1 LVAEGFLEDGF
12 QADRPQAE
20 RDFRAAEFRSAAAL
34 RPWDKYSTSVIAVA
48 VTVMLY
54 AVAGAEIRM
63 WPVAILA
70 PLPILA
76 AAPEMSDWFAARC
89 AFVAYFLGNMAL
101 WPAESFA
108 MPLMKLA
115 ALHAAGAM
123 LFALLVVLHCEAARR
138 WVGLLAALVYPILT
152 TAAWHGIAA
161 LSSQGSWGA
170 PGYWVSSFLPV
181 MQVASVTGLAGVTFL
196 MAWVPAGLAVA
207 WYRRR
212 WRMQWEI
219 IAAVP
224 LAVFVLISAIGAVRL
239 IGKKAGAP
247 ITVGLAATNQM
258 LAASDSI
265 EVADAAPVLELYA
278 PMVQKLAGQGAQVIL
293 LPEKIIGVRPKY
305 EQEMISGLAQMA
317 ASNHVWLI
325 AGLNELEPE
334 PKRNLAIVISPAGD
348 IVARYYKHH
357 PIPGLEQGY
366 EPGTDLAIFDLPQ
379 GKAAVAISKDL
390 DYPALGREI
399 ANAGARF
406 LFVPAWD
413 WPGSD
418 QIRSR
423 MAIVFGIES
432 GLSVARS
439 ARLGL
444 VTVSDSRGRLLQ
456 QESTFEKDPATIALA
471 MPPGGGA
478 TFYARHG
485 NWFADLMLLLA
496 AAMIAL
502 LALSVRHTSRDSR

>member
-1 LVAEGFLEDGF
+1 
-12 QADRPQAE
+12 
-20 RDFRAAEFRSAAAL
+20 
-34 RPWDKYSTSVIAVA
+34 
-48 VTVMLY
+48 MLY
-54 AVAGAEIRM
+54 AVAGAEIKL

-70 PLPILA
+70 PLPMLA

-89 AFVAYFLGNMAL
+89 AFAAYFLGNMAI

-108 MPLMKLA
+108 IPLLKLGLIHLCG
-115 ALHAAGAM
+115 ALM
-123 LFALLVVLHCEAARR
+123 FALLVVLHCEAARR

-152 TAAWHGIAA
+152 AAAWHGIAT
-161 LSSQGSWGA
+161 LSAQGSWGA
-170 PGYWVSSFLPV
+170 PAYWVSSFLPL

-219 IAAVP
+219 MAAVP
-224 LAVFVLISAIGAVRL
+224 LVVFVLISAIGAVRL
-239 IGKKAGAP
+239 TGKDTGTP
-247 ITVGLAATNQM
+247 IMVGVAATDRM
-258 LAASDSI
+258 LAAADSI
-265 EVADAAPVLELYA
+265 EAADAAPVLDLYA

-293 LPEKIIGVRPKY
+293 LPEKLIGVRPKY
-305 EQEMISGLAQMA
+305 EQDMLSGFAQMA
-317 ASNHVWLI
+317 SANHVWLI
-325 AGLNELEPE
+325 AGLNEIEPE
-334 PKRNLAIVISPAGD
+334 PKRNLAIVISPSGD

-357 PIPGLEQGY
+357 PVPGLEQGY
-366 EPGTDLAIFDLPQ
+366 APGTELTIFDLPQ

-390 DYPALGREI
+390 DFPALGCQI

-413 WPGSD
+413 WPGSEE
-418 QIRSR
+418 IHAR
-423 MAIVFGIES
+423 MAITFGIES

-439 ARLGL
+439 ARQGS
-444 VTVSDSRGRLLQ
+444 VTVSDWRGRLLRH
-456 QESTFEKDPATIALA
+456 ESTFDKDPAMFAFA
-471 MPPGGGA
+471 MPPGSGA

-502 LALSVRHTSRDSR
+502 LALSVRYTSNRL